1 MQVADKPGVLATVAA
16 EFSKRDVS
24 ISTVR
29 QHGAGDGARLVVVT
43 HLAADSALSDT
54 VASLEQLDVV
64 VHVASVLRLEGTTV

>member
-1 MQVADKPGVLATVAA
+1 M
-16 EFSKRDVS
+16 
-24 ISTVR
+24 R